1 MSAMDKYLVT
11 QTLISSY
18 GWMFKKE
25 GGEEDFLST
34 LRREHQTP
42 TKAMTDGIVFENM
55 VQAYCE
61 GFPPEPTHKWEKGV
75 KEVGEIVKG
84 GAYQV
89 SASRELEIDGKTFV
103 VYGKIDFLKNGIIY
117 DTKFSTTYH
126 LNKYLDS
133 PQHSF
138 YLFMIPEA
146 REFQYLVCDGHYVY
160 KERYEP
166 WQCESVEKQIRE
178 FLNYLDKQN
187 LSEVYYTN
195 WTSKY

>member
-1 MSAMDKYLVT
+1 
-11 QTLISSY
+11 
-18 GWMFKKE
+18 MFKKE

-34 LRREHQTP
+34 LNKESQAP

-55 VQAYCE
+55 VQSYCE
-61 GFPPEPTHKWEKGV
+61 GFPPEPTHKWAKGV
-75 KEVGEIVKG
+75 TEVGEIVKG

-89 SASRELEIDGKTFV
+89 SASRELEIDGKTYV
-103 VYGKIDFLKNGIIY
+103 VYGKIDFLKSGVIY

-138 YLFMIPEA
+138 YLYMIPEA
-146 REFQYLVCDGHYVY
+146 REFQYLICDGNYVY

-166 WQCESVEKQIRE
+166 WQCENVEKQIRE
-178 FLNYLDKQN
+178 FLTFINKHGLKDIYEDKWQ
-187 LSEVYYTN
+187 
-195 WTSKY
+195 SKY